1 MRRVSGRALALA
13 FTLLAVAAVP
23 VSAATYRGAA
33 VADGAMPVK
42 LKVTGRHLIFEYE
55 KVRVTCTDGSQP
67 RQGGATHPDRL
78 NARGRF
84 KDRLVV
90 EDPIP
95 AVQMATSVVRG
106 RVGVRRATGTITY
119 EMEYDGGECHSGV
132 VQWKAKRK

>member
-1 MRRVSGRALALA
+1 MRRVGGRALALA
-13 FTLLAVAAVP
+13 LALLAVAAVS

-33 VADGAMPVK
+33 VGDGAMPVK
-42 LKVTGRHLIFEYE
+42 LKVTGRDLIFEYE
-55 KVRVTCTDGSQP
+55 QVRVVCSDGSQP

-90 EDPIP
+90 EDPSP
-95 AVQMATSVVRG
+95 EVQMATSVVRG
-106 RVGVRRATGTITY
+106 KVGARRATGTITY

-132 VQWKAKRK
+132 VEWKAKRK

>member
-1 MRRVSGRALALA
+1 VRRVGGRALALA

-23 VSAATYRGAA
+23 ASGATYRGAA
-33 VADGAMPVK
+33 VGDGAMPVK
-42 LKVTGRHLIFEYE
+42 LKVTGRDLIFEYE
-55 KVRVTCTDGSQP
+55 QVRVVCSDGSQP

-90 EDPIP
+90 EDPSP
-95 AVQMATSVVRG
+95 GVQMATSVVRG
-106 RVGVRRATGTITY
+106 KVGARRATGTITY

-132 VQWKAKRK
+132 VEWKAKRK

>member
-1 MRRVSGRALALA
+1 MRRFGGRALALA

-23 VSAATYRGAA
+23 ASAATYSGAA
-33 VADGAMPVK
+33 VGDGAMPVK
-42 LKVTGRHLIFEYE
+42 LKVTGRDLIFEYE
-55 KVRVTCTDGSQP
+55 QVRVVCSDGSQP

-90 EDPIP
+90 EDPSP
-95 AVQMATSVVRG
+95 GVQMATSVVRG
-106 RVGVRRATGTITY
+106 KVGARRATGTITY

-132 VQWKAKRK
+132 VEWKAKRK